1 MRLGSE
7 QRTALVLA
15 GDLDSAAFP
24 AKSWHCVTYVTFP
37 LYALSLAYLSS
48 EWIGRS
54 FSNS

>member
-37 LYALSLAYLSS
+37 LSLAYLSS